1 MIDFTTATDRLSWLA
16 YRADWRIRYKDATQD
31 IRDLKREIA
40 GHRTLRRELGTA
52 GVSHQYAAD
61 SLQVGLWRL
70 RRDASR
76 LMAELDAAKE
86 HKAKLMAAKAE
97 EAAGTQLAA

>member
-1 MIDFTTATDRLSWLA
+1 VTSSVRSPDTAPCAASSA
-16 YRADWRIRYKDATQD
+16 PPAS
-31 IRDLKREIA
+31 
-40 GHRTLRRELGTA
+40 RT
-52 GVSHQYAAD
+52 D

-76 LMAELDAAKE
+76 LMVELDAAKE